1 MLNNEYE
8 DINELMYQESIFK
21 LENDNENFLILE
33 NNQYNKK
40 NILDNDS
47 IDDCSLNKKTKNP
60 ISFEN
65 TNYSQLNISLN
76 EKNENEL
83 KKKNKLKRN
92 AESARK
98 SRLRKKELMSN
109 LIQENVKLKLE
120 IKELRKIIENK
131 ICEKCRKKIYGEKQE
146 NKIELKTNNN
156 NNKKKLFLFST
167 FLSLMILIMYSF
179 PIKNKSNILRNLMD
193 KSQYSSEP
201 KYINLEIQNLT
212 LASMHIL
219 FGDYYSLVKRKNFL
233 YNENNIIY
241 SFKNQGKVRVLKEDE
256 ITENLEPKDC
266 EDCIV
271 ELNQEDVII
280 KKNETGKIQFKIIIT
295 PKINNNIDKSII
307 SYEIDCTGFSRN
319 YVYKQ

>member
-65 TNYSQLNISLN
+65 TNYSQQNISLN

-98 SRLRKKELMSN
+98 SRLRKK
-109 LIQENVKLKLE
+109 
-120 IKELRKIIENK
+120 
-131 ICEKCRKKIYGEKQE
+131 
-146 NKIELKTNNN
+146 
-156 NNKKKLFLFST
+156 
-167 FLSLMILIMYSF
+167 
-179 PIKNKSNILRNLMD
+179 
-193 KSQYSSEP
+193 
-201 KYINLEIQNLT
+201 KY
-212 LASMHIL
+212 
-219 FGDYYSLVKRKNFL
+219 F
-233 YNENNIIY
+233 
-241 SFKNQGKVRVLKEDE
+241 
-256 ITENLEPKDC
+256 
-266 EDCIV
+266 
-271 ELNQEDVII
+271 
-280 KKNETGKIQFKIIIT
+280 
-295 PKINNNIDKSII
+295 
-307 SYEIDCTGFSRN
+307 
-319 YVYKQ
+319 